1 LNSATIISEK
11 MKSTL
16 AFILHLVIALLAVPM
31 LTLIFGGVTGSIARY
46 IGARGR
52 SPGQFYSDHVFLL
65 TSLIGAL
72 LAYWVCE
79 TLFSRSA
86 VWIWIPAVIAFTV
99 RLGAWFSTGSVLFR
113 GSVVEHFIT
122 AECPVEGWRDA
133 GFSAHC
139 SDKLLLMPLI
149 LGLMGY
155 SIGAALQRL
164 LDQKRRADALPS

>member
-1 LNSATIISEK
+1 

-31 LTLIFGGVTGSIARY
+31 MTLIFGGVAGSIARY
-46 IGARGR
+46 AGTADRGH
-52 SPGQFYSDHVFLL
+52 GQFYSDHILVL

-79 TLFSRSA
+79 TLSSRSA
-86 VWIWIPAVIAFTV
+86 VWVWIPALIAFAIRV
-99 RLGAWFSTGSVLFR
+99 AAWFSTGSVLFR
-113 GSVVEHFIT
+113 GSVIEHFIT
-122 AECPVEGWRDA
+122 ADCQVEGWRDA

-149 LGLMGY
+149 LGPVAY
-155 SIGAALQRL
+155 SVGAAFQRFVA
-164 LDQKRRADALPS
+164 QRRRADALVS